1 MDAEDIIMYPLI
13 SEKAIAQIHSS
24 NTIVFIVRPEAT
36 KQQIKKAVEDLY
48 DVKVQDVNT
57 LLTRDGRKKA
67 YVRLAEGYSALDL
80 ATKLGVI

>member
-1 MDAEDIIMYPLI
+1 MDAEEIILYPLI
-13 SEKAIAQIHSS
+13 SEKAIAQIHNN
-24 NTIVFIVRPEAT
+24 NTIVFIVRSDAT

-57 LLTRDGRKKA
+57 LLARDGRKKA

>member
-1 MDAEDIIMYPLI
+1 MEPDEIILYPLI
-13 SEKAIAQIHSS
+13 SEKAIAQIHNN

-36 KQQIKKAVEDLY
+36 KPQIKRAVEDLY
-48 DVKVQDVNT
+48 GVKVKDVNT

-67 YVRLAEGYSALDL
+67 YVRLAEGYSAADL